1 MTNVQNLLQYLEENY
16 ENIDHP
22 LYLSSMS
29 YIRKFFDGKLSI
41 PVIENFLS
49 GKYTY
54 TIYRQPK
61 KAKCVYYFIEHLSY
75 SIIFVCNILL
85 ITNFILS
92 FTILDPKT
100 QPLYIIKDFSSK
112 LI

>member
-29 YIRKFFDGKLSI
+29 YIHKFFDGQLSI
-41 PVIENFLS
+41 PVIENFLG

-54 TIYRQPK
+54 TTYRQPK
-61 KAKCVYYFIEHLSY
+61 KAY
-75 SIIFVCNILL
+75 SAY
-85 ITNFILS
+85 
-92 FTILDPKT
+92 TIL
-100 QPLYIIKDFSSK
+100 
-112 LI
+112 